1 MERPYNCQKCE
12 KPYKVHWDLDHKI
25 PFERDPTT
33 DLKTAGIDLERNIA
47 SSITQMIRIFL

>member
-12 KPYKVHWDLDHKI
+12 KPYKVHWDFDHKI

-33 DLKTAGIDLERNIA
+33 DLKTAGID
-47 SSITQMIRIFL
+47 